1 MVKCKHLLLYS
12 IQLVSD
18 SRKITGVMMFY
29 ADVRLVYLRPRG
41 CYVHITLDPLY
52 VRKQK
57 HSNQW
62 FSILT
67 AYNFLQSFLKNTYA
81 WLFILIPDSE
91 EDLYF
96 SFKGKNPLQVILTCN
111 FNNKNTELMKL
122 KWGKQIPVVVFLK

>member
-1 MVKCKHLLLYS
+1 
-12 IQLVSD
+12 
-18 SRKITGVMMFY
+18 MFY